1 MGHFDVIAG
10 LRQALK
16 AAAMLI
22 ALLLIGAAFSQL
34 LRTIF
39 WPELRDSYRHDFS
52 WTPGSHFGR
61 SIVTL
66 RTSDREACVIL
77 GNSAAREALNPSIL
91 SEHFPQR
98 AFVNAATTGGNNMV
112 FELQARI
119 LAAHHVRPRCTILA
133 MNSWNMFSNG
143 APQIA
148 TDDYLAL
155 LGWNDLAALSYS
167 PFLTREGPRIA
178 AGLILP
184 LKPQGKQINRV
195 LRQRIW
201 AWRVAGGEALPL
213 SRLAYFPGE
222 LDSPQQYLYAG
233 KPDILATQRA
243 ALVARNREYYD
254 PARYGGRKEKESLAA
269 TLNTLSRVSDDTTIV
284 ILPQSPILERASRVA
299 DPSFRTAF
307 APYQSRVRLIDCS
320 AVNSSIYFHDEGH
333 LNARGRLALSKALA
347 KALVHR
353 NDPFASE
360 CVALYPVGQL
370 LVRRRTI
377 L

>member
-1 MGHFDVIAG
+1 MGDFDVIAG

-22 ALLLIGAAFSQL
+22 ALLLICAAFSQL

-66 RTSDREACVIL
+66 RTNDREACVIL
-77 GNSAAREALNPSIL
+77 GNSAAREALDPSIL

-155 LGWNDLAALSYS
+155 LDWGELAALSYS
-167 PFLTREGPRIA
+167 PFFTREGPRVL
-178 AGLILP
+178 AGLVLP
-184 LKPQGKQINRV
+184 LKPQGKQINRIV
-195 LRQRIW
+195 RERVW
-201 AWRVAGGEALPL
+201 KWRVAAGEPLPL

-222 LDSPQQYLYAG
+222 LDRSQTYLYAG
-233 KPDILATQRA
+233 KPDVLTTQWAELA
-243 ALVARNREYYD
+243 ARNREYYD
-254 PARYGGRKEKESLAA
+254 PTRYGGPNEQKSLHAA
-269 TLNTLSRVSDDTTIV
+269 LGTLSHLSVETMIV

-299 DPSFRTAF
+299 DPAF
-307 APYQSRVRLIDCS
+307 HAALAPYRSKVRFIDCS
-320 AVNSSIYFHDEGH
+320 AVNVIGYFHDEGH
-333 LNARGRLALSKALA
+333 LNARGRIALSRALA
-347 KALVHR
+347 DALEGDAVSAAQKCVEV
-353 NDPFASE
+353 DPA
-360 CVALYPVGQL
+360 
-370 LVRRRTI
+370 R
-377 L
+377 